1 MVLRVKTR
9 PLFLTA
15 FLATLW
21 LACAVCGAQQQV
33 VERGALGKP
42 TQMMDETGQWTT
54 PLLAAHDSDV
64 GIYIPDVSNP
74 DWLKQ
79 NYPDFRDKY
88 QYVLTFLTFYRT
100 PRACKANMIGWGYS
114 DAAHLNACETD
125 IGYRIRRAS
134 VDTHLKT
141 VTLIMA
147 AMVDTRGQIVP
158 ASIEQ
163 QPISRNWSRLDANT
177 QEALTKASA
186 LIAEQMKIYDRR
198 VNGNH

>member
-1 MVLRVKTR
+1 MIRRMRAK
-9 PLFLTA
+9 PLFLA
-15 FLATLW
+15 ALVALLW
-21 LACAVCGAQQQV
+21 LPSARSVAQQV
-33 VERGALGKP
+33 VQRGALGKP
-42 TQMMDETGQWTT
+42 SEILDETGQWTT
-54 PLLAAHDSDV
+54 PLLAARDGDV
-64 GIYIPDVSNP
+64 EIYIPDVSNP

-100 PRACKANMIGWGYS
+100 PRACRANMIGWGYS

-147 AMVDTRGQIVP
+147 AMVDHDGQIVP
-158 ASIEQ
+158 ASVEQ
-163 QPISRNWSRLDANT
+163 QAISRNWADLDANS
-177 QEALTKASA
+177 QEALQKATA

-198 VNGNH
+198 VNRSH

>member
-1 MVLRVKTR
+1 MVLRPKTK

-15 FLATLW
+15 YLATLW

-42 TQMMDETGQWTT
+42 TQMLDETGQWTT
-54 PLLAAHDSDV
+54 PLLAARDSDV
-64 GIYIPDVSNP
+64 EIYIPDVSNP

-79 NYPDFRDKY
+79 NYLDFRDKD

-125 IGYRIRRAS
+125 IGYRIRRGS

-147 AMVDTRGQIVP
+147 AMVDTSGQIVP

-163 QPISRNWSRLDANT
+163 QPISRNWASLDANT
-177 QEALTKASA
+177 QEALRKASA